1 MLKFDGVKIKKVEE
15 KDLADGAFRAV
26 FEIKPLPRGYGHTF
40 GNSVRR
46 ALLSS
51 VPGFAITSLRIN
63 DIDHEFSTLPGVL
76 ENVLDIVLRLQKVR
90 FEVAGS
96 DKKYTIRLSVKG
108 KKEVKAGD
116 FETPS
121 NVKIVNKDLLIA
133 TLTDSSA
140 ELYIEATIEQGIG
153 FVIADDEKRNDEP
166 GLIPIDAVFSP
177 VRMVN
182 YEVMSTRKG
191 EQANLDKVLMTI
203 ETDGSVSPEE
213 SLKIALNTLNNF
225 YSTLVNVI
233 GSIDQNEPTETVEV
247 PTEKEEQ
254 STDLSTL
261 NLSAKIENALR
272 NAGIDSIEQLLEM
285 KEADIKSIK
294 GLGKKSVESLIE
306 ELAKHNYKLKD

>member
-46 ALLSS
+46 ALFSS

-140 ELYIEATIEQGIG
+140 ELYIDATIEQGIG

-203 ETDGSVSPEE
+203 ETDGSVSPED

-225 YSTLVNVI
+225 YSTLVNVV
-233 GSIDQNEPTETVEV
+233 GSIDQNEPTETVELPV
-247 PTEKEEQ
+247 EKKEQ

-272 NAGIDSIEQLLEM
+272 NAGIDSIEQLLDM
-285 KEADIKSIK
+285 NEADIKSIK